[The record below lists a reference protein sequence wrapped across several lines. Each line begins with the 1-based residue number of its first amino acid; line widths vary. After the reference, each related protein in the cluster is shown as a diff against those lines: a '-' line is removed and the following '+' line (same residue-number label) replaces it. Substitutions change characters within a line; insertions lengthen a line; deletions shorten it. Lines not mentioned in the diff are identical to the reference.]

1 MPSDFLTRTRKKKG
15 FGLSRQIKHPWVN
28 NYAGKRSSHNCE
40 CFMIIAAIIVERE
53 ATFVLIMTSAEKLSP
68 CSGSLSS
75 DSQSPCL
82 PAPLSKRYCGL
93 PGTGSHPKMSLL
105 LRLGQENSAYH
116 G

>member
-1 MPSDFLTRTRKKKG
+1 
-15 FGLSRQIKHPWVN
+15 
-28 NYAGKRSSHNCE
+28 
-40 CFMIIAAIIVERE
+40 MIIAAIIVERE

-116 G
+116 GGPGRGTRLDHDRSQKGLHCVGADVHAICNRLAG